1 MKGKAAKSEQKI
13 IVSEPVIS
21 IPGDAI
27 NSLRL
32 ELGNLLGR
40 KLAAGVLFRFGYHC
54 GEALAGQHVPDE
66 AAEVSIAKLLP
77 EIWVHTGLGSIV
89 RVQELFE
96 DELEVELE
104 DSTEAVFAGTSS
116 EPMCDITRG
125 YLAGVVN
132 RVMKKKF
139 YCIEATC
146 LSEGAPRCT
155 FQMLEFPHKVYVGK
169 KP

>member
-1 MKGKAAKSEQKI
+1 MKGKAARNEQRLAM
-13 IVSEPVIS
+13 SEPVVS

-32 ELGNLLGR
+32 ELGNLLGE

-54 GEALAGQHVPDE
+54 GEALGQQHVLDD
-66 AAEVSIAKLLP
+66 ADEVSISKMLP

-89 RVQELFE
+89 GVEEVSE
-96 DELEVELE
+96 DEMEVELE

-116 EPMCDITRG
+116 EPMCDFTRG

-132 RVMKKKF
+132 SVLKKKY
-139 YCIEATC
+139 YCIEASC
-146 LSEGAPRCT
+146 LSEGASRCT
-155 FQMLEFPHKVYVGK
+155 FQMLVFPHKVYVGK

>member
-1 MKGKAAKSEQKI
+1 MKGKAAKDEQRTAI
-13 IVSEPVIS
+13 SEPVVS

-32 ELGNLLGR
+32 ELSNLLGK

-54 GEALAGQHVPDE
+54 GEALAGQYVPDV

-77 EIWVHTGLGSIV
+77 EIWVHTGLGSIA
-89 RVQELFE
+89 RVQEVSE
-96 DELEVELE
+96 DEMEVELE
-104 DSTEAVFAGTSS
+104 DSTEAVFAGTSF
-116 EPMCDITRG
+116 EPVCDYTRG

-139 YCIEATC
+139 YCIEASC

-155 FQMLEFPHKVYVGK
+155 FQMLVFPHKVYVSK